1 MSVGTMKQSR
11 KDFDFVV
18 VGAGSAGC
26 VLAARLSEDPSV
38 SVCLLE
44 AGPRDSHPLI
54 RVPIGMLWLMR
65 SPALNWR
72 YRTVPQSALANR
84 ALYCPRGRTLGGSSA
99 INAMIYTRG
108 HRCDYDGWRDAG
120 NPGWGYE
127 EVLPYFNR
135 AENQERGASQYHGVG
150 GPLNVAD
157 PRSPNPLSRA
167 FLESAIQA
175 GYRANPDFSGA
186 EQEGVGLYQLTQLNG
201 ARVSTAHAYLHPAQ
215 SRPNLTVITGAHATR
230 IVIEHG
236 RAAGIEYL
244 KDGRPETARAR
255 AEVLL
260 SAGAINTPQLLMLS
274 GIGPADEL
282 TRHGIAVALDSRGV
296 GANLQDHLDVIVVQ
310 ACVKPVSYGLTLLNL
325 LRTVP
330 ETLRFL
336 VAHTGMLTTNGAEA
350 GGFVRSG
357 ADRDVPDLQFHF
369 TPIRLRNH
377 TLDIG
382 FMFGHG
388 YSLHVCDLRPRSR
401 GRISLASA
409 DPASPPLIDP
419 RYLSD
424 PGDIGTLVRGV
435 KAARRI
441 LDQRAFDPYR
451 GEEILP
457 GARTRTDDEIGAFIR
472 ERAESIYHPV
482 GTCRMGGDALAVV
495 DARLRVRGVES
506 LRVVDA
512 SIMPAIVGGN
522 TNAPVVMIAE
532 KAADMIREDGRG

>member
-1 MSVGTMKQSR
+1 MKQPR
-11 KDFDFVV
+11 TDFDFVV

-65 SPALNWR
+65 SPGLNWR
-72 YRTVPQSALANR
+72 YRTVPQDALANR

-108 HRCDYDGWRDAG
+108 HRSDYDAWRDAG
-120 NPGWGYE
+120 NPGWGYDD
-127 EVLPYFNR
+127 VLPSFR
-135 AENQERGASQYHGVG
+135 RSENQERGATEFHGVG

-157 PRSPNPLSRA
+157 PRSPNELSRA
-167 FLESAIQA
+167 FIESALQA
-175 GYRANPDFSGA
+175 GYRANADFNGA
-186 EQEGVGLYQLTQLNG
+186 EQEGIGLYQLTQKNG
-201 ARVSTAHAYLHPAQ
+201 ERVSTAHAYLHPAQ
-215 SRPNLTVITGAHATR
+215 SRANLTVITGAHATR
-230 IVIEHG
+230 VALDRR
-236 RAAGIEYL
+236 RATGVEYL
-244 KDGRPETARAR
+244 KDGRLQIAGAR

-274 GIGPADEL
+274 GIGPAGEL
-282 TRHGIAVALDSRGV
+282 TRHGIAVALDSPGV
-296 GANLQDHLDVIVVQ
+296 GADLQDHLDVIVVQ
-310 ACVKPVSYGLTLLNL
+310 ACLKPVSYGFTPMSLLKGAA
-325 LRTVP
+325 
-330 ETLRFL
+330 ETLRYFI
-336 VAHTGMLTTNGAEA
+336 ARTGMLTTNGAEA
-350 GGFVRSG
+350 GGFIRSG
-357 ADRDVPDLQFHF
+357 NDRKLPDLQFHF

-401 GRISLASA
+401 GRVALAGA
-409 DPASPPLIDP
+409 DPARAPLIDP

-424 PGDIGTLVRGV
+424 PGDIDTLVRGV

-441 LDQRAFDPYR
+441 LQQRAFDPYR

-457 GARTRTDDEIGAFIR
+457 GAGTRSDDDIRAFIR
-472 ERAESIYHPV
+472 QRAESIYHPV

-495 DARLRVRGVES
+495 DARLRVRGAES

-522 TNAPVVMIAE
+522 TSAPVVMIAE
-532 KAADMIREDGRG
+532 KAAEMIREDG